1 MGEMYQFNPITHDA
15 RTNGTLASLLGLE
28 KAIATKQVYR
38 RDEAIRRINLA
49 HAMIL
54 SYRGFPLIYSGDE
67 IASLNDQSYLLDP
80 DKKAEGRWV
89 HRPFFDWKRAKKRDE
104 IGSDEHAVFQTLKRL
119 IKLRKQLP
127 QLQGQ
132 AYQYALDLQN
142 EHVFGILRQNR
153 NNHLFALYNFSEN
166 TQKVPTEH
174 LRQMFN
180 GLIAKDV
187 VQGRIFNLDDAFIE
201 LSPYEFVWCVKQK

>member
-1 MGEMYQFNPITHDA
+1 MYQVNPLTKDA
-15 RTNGTLASLLGLE
+15 RTNGTLASLLGLQ
-28 KAIATKQVYR
+28 KAIETNQVYR

-67 IASLNDQSYLLDP
+67 VATLNDQSYQLDP

-89 HRPFFDWKRAKKRDE
+89 HRPFFDWKRAKNKDVV
-104 IGSDEHAVFQTLKRL
+104 GTDEHAVYQMLKKL

-127 QLQGQ
+127 QFQGQ
-132 AYQYALDLQN
+132 AHQYALDLHN
-142 EHVFGILRQNR
+142 EHVFGVIRQNR
-153 NNHLFALYNFSEN
+153 NHHLFALYNFSEL

-180 GLIAKDV
+180 GVYARDV
-187 VQGRIFNLDDAFIE
+187 VQGRIFNLNDAFIE
-201 LSPYEFVWCVKQK
+201 LSPYEFVWCVKHKVE